1 MKFHQLSV
9 GQAFIFQGKAYVKAS
24 PVLAAEVGN
33 GEQKFMRRADIVQL
47 QEPQT
52 SMEVTREED
61 DRVKKTAV
69 VTLFEDFVTT
79 CTELLA
85 TELDNIPQPQKN
97 TIALQLKQA
106 RKRFLQDLALV
117 SKA

>member
-24 PVLAAEVGN
+24 PVLAAEVDN

-52 SMEVTREED
+52 SMDVTREEVD
-61 DRVKKTAV
+61 EVKKTAV
-69 VTLFEDFVTT
+69 ITLFENFFTT
-79 CTELLA
+79 CTELLEA
-85 TELDNIPQPQKN
+85 ELDNVTQPQKN
-97 TIALQLKQA
+97 AIALQLQQA
-106 RKRFLQDLALV
+106 RKRFLQGLAIQE
-117 SKA
+117 